1 MGTRLHAIKMCE
13 TRPDDAVH
21 EDLDE
26 TQFGAVAIL
35 NEGSDSSQPSGA
47 APHRLPSTLRATG
60 RKPPVFGPSP
70 TKNNPDPSE
79 QPL

>member
-13 TRPDDAVH
+13 MRPDDAVH

-35 NEGSDSSQPSGA
+35 NEGSDPSQPSVN
-47 APHRLPSTLRATG
+47 APHRLPSTFRATG
-60 RKPPVFGPSP
+60 HEPAHFGLSP
-70 TKNNPDPSE
+70 TKNDPDPSE